1 MCRNERRQQCPV
13 NNVMSKMS
21 RRQYRQY
28 RQYAVSI
35 FLQLTYAGSILHVIS
50 SFYVLSVI
58 QIKFQ
63 LKIWTSLFFVSIYAY
78 EEFSL

>member
-21 RRQYRQY
+21 RRQY

>member
-1 MCRNERRQQCPV
+1 MCRNERRQQGPV
-13 NNVMSKMS
+13 NNVMSKMLTMS

-63 LKIWTSLFFVSIYAY
+63 
-78 EEFSL
+78 